1 MKKSRSLLSLIIA
14 VPIVAGISSLYRP
27 YIDVRFGAALDLL
40 FVILLFFA
48 IRAAFSKFE
57 S

>member
-1 MKKSRSLLSLIIA
+1 MKKRNFLSLIIA
-14 VPIVAGISSLYRP
+14 VPVVVGLSQLYRP
-27 YIDVRFGAALDLL
+27 YVDTRFGAALDLV

-48 IRAAFSKFE
+48 IRTVFAKFE